1 MYLKSIFKKNL
12 LSTLILLAI
21 SYTGFAQA
29 PSLLNYQGV
38 ARNAVG
44 NPLPNQLMK
53 LRLTIRNNSI
63 TGPVMYSETRSIQTN
78 LGGLFAVQIGSE
90 GAILKTGTMG
100 GINWQVGIKFL
111 QVEIDQKSDNN
122 FLDMGSVQLVSVPY
136 ALDAAKADIANTVIT
151 NANLTGVVTS
161 VGNATSISNGAIS
174 SDMIG
179 TLNKSKVGL
188 DLVNNTSDASKPIS
202 TLMQAALD
210 VKASVTEVNN
220 LSTAIGTKL
229 NIADSLIKYVTPA
242 QLSTYNFS
250 SGGGGGNA
258 NSNNSL
264 SFSAP
269 LSITG
274 NNVSISPASGLGN
287 GYLSST
293 DWINFNNKIDA
304 TQKAAN
310 NGVATLGNDGKI
322 PSTQIPAVSF
332 QSANVVTSQTAM
344 LGLSNAVIGSIAIR
358 TDNNNNYVLSA
369 MPAST
374 LSNWIQLA
382 TPTSVTNVNG
392 FAGPSVALTTNDIA
406 EGSTNKY
413 YTDARV
419 RAAINATAPLIY
431 NSTTG
436 TFSLSSASVSRDGY
450 LSTTDWNTFN
460 NKQNALTSAQAG
472 VLSTTTGTN
481 TGDETAA
488 TILTKLGITTL
499 TGSNTGDQVIS
510 LTGDLTGTGTGTFST
525 TLANSGVTA
534 GSYGSSSSIPTF
546 TVDAKGRIT
555 AASSVN
561 LPAAGV
567 SAVGSIS
574 GTSNVN
580 GATISGTTLTLSP
593 ADATNGGIVTNGAQT
608 IAGAKTFS
616 DDMVLNGKLN
626 GMTFS
631 KGINGNSIII
641 GPWTNANDHSI
652 AIGTGTMTFNGGTHN
667 VAVGENALRDSGPV
681 AYSTALGV
689 NAGANSNLGGNNTF
703 IGYNAIAQTNVSI
716 SNATALGA
724 GAKVFSNNTIRLG
737 ANGLDGTTAI
747 DSVITTGTLTAGAVT
762 YPKTHGNNNQ
772 VLTTTG
778 SGTLTW
784 TTVSSVADAATLSGT
799 IAIAKGGT
807 GASTKSTA
815 FDALSPMSA
824 SGDIIYGGANGTG
837 TRLAKGNNFSFLTLD
852 AGGLP
857 TWTNA
862 IRATQGSTWNA
873 DMGFSFIGG
882 DWAKNTGMFSDN
894 PDDGNAK
901 LKFRITGNS
910 KFTID
915 PDKVAVLTT
924 TASTSKTTGAL
935 TVAGGLGV
943 SGDIYAS
950 NLNVSGAITAGTWS
964 GTAIAIANGG
974 TGATTAPTALTNLG
988 AAPIN
993 ATINSP
999 TGSYTLTSS
1008 DNGKVIVLSNSSLGD
1023 AAAITLTVPTG
1034 LAAGFNC
1041 MIVQKG
1047 AGLVTIV
1054 AAGGATVTNRSGF
1067 TKTGGQNA
1075 IVTILSI
1082 ASNYFIT
1089 GGDMQ

>member
-1 MYLKSIFKKNL
+1 MHLKSLSTIKL
-12 LSTLILLAI
+12 LSTLILLAM

-63 TGPVMYSETRSIQTN
+63 AGPVMYSETRSIQTN

-161 VGNATSISNGAIS
+161 IGNATSIANGVIT

-242 QLSTYNFS
+242 QLATYNFS
-250 SGGGGGNA
+250 SGGGGSTN
-258 NSNNSL
+258 NSNSL

-269 LSITG
+269 LYLTG
-274 NNVSISPASGLGN
+274 NSVSISKASGLAN
-287 GYLSST
+287 GYLSSS
-293 DWINFNNKIDA
+293 DWTNFNNKIDA
-304 TQKAAN
+304 SQKASN

-344 LGLSNAVIGSIAIR
+344 LGLSTAVIGSIAIR

-406 EGSTNKY
+406 EGSANKY
-413 YTDARV
+413 YTDASVRV
-419 RAAINATAPLIY
+419 AISATAPLIY

-436 TFSLSSASVSRDGY
+436 TFSLTSASVSRDGY

-460 NKQNALTSAQAG
+460 NKQNALTNAQAA
-472 VLSTTTGTN
+472 VLSSTTGTN

-488 TILTKLGITTL
+488 TILTKLGITNL

-525 TLANSGVTA
+525 TLATSGVTA
-534 GSYGSSSSIPTF
+534 GSYGSSSAIPTF

-652 AIGTGTMTFNGGTHN
+652 AIGTGTMTGNGGTHN

-689 NAGANSNLGGNNTF
+689 NAGANSNLGGSNTF

-716 SNATALGA
+716 SNSTALGA
-724 GAKVFSNNTIRLG
+724 GAVATASNTVQLG
-737 ANGLDGTTAI
+737 ADGSNGFTAVQNVKT
-747 DSVITTGTLTAGAVT
+747 SGTLTAGTVT
-762 YPKTHGNNNQ
+762 YPNSHGSSNQ
-772 VLTTTG
+772 VLSTTG

-784 TTVSSVADAATLSGT
+784 TTVSSIADAATLSGT

>member
-161 VGNATSISNGAIS
+161 VGNATSIANGVIT

-242 QLSTYNFS
+242 QLATYNFS
-250 SGGGGGNA
+250 SGGGGSTN
-258 NSNNSL
+258 NSNSL

-269 LSITG
+269 LYLTG
-274 NNVSISPASGLGN
+274 NSVSISKASGLAN
-287 GYLSST
+287 GYLSSS
-293 DWINFNNKIDA
+293 DWTNFNNKIDA

-344 LGLSNAVIGSIAIR
+344 LGLSTAVIGSIAIR

-406 EGSTNKY
+406 EGSANKY
-413 YTDARV
+413 YTDASV
-419 RAAINATAPLIY
+419 RAAISATAPLIY

-460 NKQNALTSAQAG
+460 NKQNALTSAQAA

-499 TGSNTGDQVIS
+499 TGSNTGDQVIT

-534 GSYGSSSSIPTF
+534 GSYGSSSAIPTF

-652 AIGTGTMTFNGGTHN
+652 AIGTGTMTGNGGTHN

-689 NAGANSNLGGNNTF
+689 NAGANSNIGGSNTF

-716 SNATALGA
+716 SNSTALGA
-724 GAKVFSNNTIRLG
+724 GAVATASNTVQLG
-737 ANGLDGTTAI
+737 ADGSNGSTAVQNVKT
-747 DSVITTGTLTAGAVT
+747 SGTLTAGTVT
-762 YPKTHGNNNQ
+762 YPNAHGMANQ
-772 VLTTTG
+772 VLSTTG

-799 IAIAKGGT
+799 IAI
-807 GASTKSTA
+807 
-815 FDALSPMSA
+815 
-824 SGDIIYGGANGTG
+824 
-837 TRLAKGNNFSFLTLD
+837 
-852 AGGLP
+852 
-857 TWTNA
+857 
-862 IRATQGSTWNA
+862 
-873 DMGFSFIGG
+873 
-882 DWAKNTGMFSDN
+882 
-894 PDDGNAK
+894 
-901 LKFRITGNS
+901 
-910 KFTID
+910 
-915 PDKVAVLTT
+915 DK
-924 TASTSKTTGAL
+924 
-935 TVAGGLGV
+935 
-943 SGDIYAS
+943 
-950 NLNVSGAITAGTWS
+950 
-964 GTAIAIANGG
+964 GG

-1054 AAGGATVTNRSGF
+1054 AAGGVTVTNRSGF

>member
-1 MYLKSIFKKNL
+1 
-12 LSTLILLAI
+12 
-21 SYTGFAQA
+21 
-29 PSLLNYQGV
+29 LNYQGV

-63 TGPVMYSETRSIQTN
+63 VGPVLYSETRSIQTN

-90 GAILKTGTMG
+90 GTLLKTGTME
-100 GINWQVGIKFL
+100 GINWQEGTKFL
-111 QVEIDQKSDNN
+111 QVEIDQKSTNS

-136 ALDAAKADIANTVIT
+136 ALNAAKTDISNTVIT

-161 VGNATSISNGAIS
+161 VGNQTSIANGAIT

-202 TLMQAALD
+202 TLTQAALD

-229 NIADSLIKYVTPA
+229 NVADSLTKYVTPA
-242 QLSTYNFS
+242 QLATYNFS
-250 SGGGGGNA
+250 SGGGGSTTN
-258 NSNNSL
+258 NNSL

-269 LSITG
+269 LYLTG
-274 NNVSISPASGLGN
+274 NSVSISKASGLAN
-287 GYLSST
+287 GYLSSF

-304 TQKAAN
+304 KQKAAN
-310 NGVATLGNDGKI
+310 NGVATLGSDGKI
-322 PSTQIPAVSF
+322 PSNQIPAVSF
-332 QSANVVTSQTAM
+332 QSANVVTSQADM
-344 LGLSNAVIGSIAIR
+344 LGLSTAVIGSIAIR

-369 MPAST
+369 MPSFN

-382 TPTSVTNVNG
+382 TPTSVTSVNG

-419 RAAINATAPLIY
+419 RTAFSATAPLNY

-436 TFSLSSASVSRDGY
+436 TFSLTSAGISSDGY

-460 NKQNALTSAQAG
+460 NKQNALTSAQAS

-481 TGDETAA
+481 TGDETVA
-488 TILTKLGITTL
+488 TITTKLGITTL
-499 TGSNTGDQVIS
+499 TGSNTGDQLIS
-510 LTGDLTGTGTGTFST
+510 LTGDLTGTGTGTFTT

-534 GSYGSSSSIPTF
+534 GSYGSSSAIPTF

-555 AASSVN
+555 AASTVN
-561 LPAAGV
+561 LPTAGV
-567 SAVGSIS
+567 SIVGSIS

-580 GATISGTTLTLSP
+580 AATISGTTLTLSP
-593 ADATNGGIVTNGAQT
+593 ADATNGGIVTNGAQA

-652 AIGTGTMTFNGGTHN
+652 AIGTGTMTGNGGTHN

-716 SNATALGA
+716 SNSTAIGA

-762 YPKTHGNNNQ
+762 YPKIHGNNNQ

-784 TTVSSVADAATLSGT
+784 TTISSVAEAGTLSGT
-799 IAIAKGGT
+799 IAINK
-807 GASTKSTA
+807 
-815 FDALSPMSA
+815 
-824 SGDIIYGGANGTG
+824 
-837 TRLAKGNNFSFLTLD
+837 
-852 AGGLP
+852 
-857 TWTNA
+857 
-862 IRATQGSTWNA
+862 
-873 DMGFSFIGG
+873 
-882 DWAKNTGMFSDN
+882 
-894 PDDGNAK
+894 
-901 LKFRITGNS
+901 
-910 KFTID
+910 
-915 PDKVAVLTT
+915 
-924 TASTSKTTGAL
+924 
-935 TVAGGLGV
+935 
-943 SGDIYAS
+943 
-950 NLNVSGAITAGTWS
+950 
-964 GTAIAIANGG
+964 GG
-974 TGATTAPTALTNLG
+974 TGATTATTALTNLG
-988 AAPIN
+988 AAPITAN
-993 ATINSP
+993 LNDQIGAT
-999 TGSYTLTSS
+999 YTLTSL
-1008 DNGKVIVLSNSSLGD
+1008 DNGKVVTLDNSGPT
-1023 AAAITLTVPTG
+1023 ITLTVPTG

>member
-1 MYLKSIFKKNL
+1 MHLKSLSTLKL
-12 LSTLILLAI
+12 LSTLILLVI

-63 TGPVMYSETRSIQTN
+63 AGPVMYSETRSIQTN

-161 VGNATSISNGAIS
+161 VGNATSISNGAIT

-242 QLSTYNFS
+242 QLATYNFS

-304 TQKAAN
+304 SQKAAN

-344 LGLSNAVIGSIAIR
+344 LGLSTAVIGSIAIR

-406 EGSTNKY
+406 EGSANKY
-413 YTDARV
+413 YTDASV
-419 RAAINATAPLIY
+419 RAAISATAPLIY

-436 TFSLSSASVSRDGY
+436 TFSLTSASVSRDGY

-460 NKQNALTSAQAG
+460 NKQNALTSAQAA

-499 TGSNTGDQVIS
+499 TGSNTGDQVIT

-534 GSYGSSSSIPTF
+534 GSYGSSSAIPTF

-574 GTSNVN
+574 GTSNIN
-580 GATISGTTLTLSP
+580 AATISGTTLTLSP

-652 AIGTGTMTFNGGTHN
+652 AIGTGTMTGNGGTHN

-716 SNATALGA
+716 SNSTALGA
-724 GAKVFSNNTIRLG
+724 GAVATASNTVQLG
-737 ANGLDGTTAI
+737 ADGSNGFTAVQNVKT
-747 DSVITTGTLTAGAVT
+747 SGTLTAGTVT
-762 YPKTHGNNNQ
+762 YPNSHGSSNQ
-772 VLTTTG
+772 VLSTTG

-784 TTVSSVADAATLSGT
+784 TTVSSVADAATL
-799 IAIAKGGT
+799 
-807 GASTKSTA
+807 
-815 FDALSPMSA
+815 
-824 SGDIIYGGANGTG
+824 TG
-837 TRLAKGNNFSFLTLD
+837 T
-852 AGGLP
+852 
-857 TWTNA
+857 
-862 IRATQGSTWNA
+862 
-873 DMGFSFIGG
+873 
-882 DWAKNTGMFSDN
+882 
-894 PDDGNAK
+894 
-901 LKFRITGNS
+901 
-910 KFTID
+910 
-915 PDKVAVLTT
+915 
-924 TASTSKTTGAL
+924 
-935 TVAGGLGV
+935 
-943 SGDIYAS
+943 
-950 NLNVSGAITAGTWS
+950 
-964 GTAIAIANGG
+964 IAIANGG

-999 TGSYTLTSS
+999 AGSYTLTSS

>member
-1 MYLKSIFKKNL
+1 MHLKSIFKKNL
-12 LSTLILLAI
+12 LSTLILLAV
-21 SYTGFAQA
+21 SCTAFAQA

-63 TGPVMYSETRSIQTN
+63 AGPVLYSETRSIQTN

-90 GAILKTGTMG
+90 GTLLKTGTME
-100 GINWQVGIKFL
+100 GINWQVGTKFL
-111 QVEIDQKSDNN
+111 QVEIDQKSTNS

-136 ALDAAKADIANTVIT
+136 ALNAAKTDISNTVIT

-161 VGNATSISNGAIS
+161 VGNQTSIANGAIT

-202 TLMQAALD
+202 TLTQAALD

-229 NIADSLIKYVTPA
+229 NVADSLTKYVTPA
-242 QLSTYNFS
+242 QLASYNFS
-250 SGGGGGNA
+250 SGGGG
-258 NSNNSL
+258 STTNNNPL

-269 LSITG
+269 LYLTG
-274 NNVSISPASGLGN
+274 NSVSISKASGLAN
-287 GYLSST
+287 GYLSSS

-304 TQKAAN
+304 SQKAAN

-322 PSTQIPAVSF
+322 PSNQIPAVSF
-332 QSANVVTSQTAM
+332 QSANVVTSQAAM
-344 LGLSNAVIGSIAIR
+344 LGLSTAVIGSIAIR

-369 MPAST
+369 LPAST

-413 YTDARV
+413 YTDVRV
-419 RAAINATAPLIY
+419 RTAFSATAPLNY

-436 TFSLSSASVSRDGY
+436 TFSLTSASASSDGY

-460 NKQNALTSAQAG
+460 NKQNILTSAQAG

-481 TGDETAA
+481 TGDETVA
-488 TILTKLGITTL
+488 TITTKLGITTL

-510 LTGDLTGTGTGTFST
+510 LTGDLTGTGTGSFST
-525 TLANSGVTA
+525 TLTNSGVTA
-534 GSYGSSSSIPTF
+534 GSYGSSSAIPTF

-555 AASSVN
+555 AASTAN
-561 LPAAGV
+561 LPTAGV
-567 SAVGSIS
+567 SSVGSIS

-580 GATISGTTLTLSP
+580 AATISGTTLTLSP
-593 ADATNGGIVTNGAQT
+593 ADGTNGGIVTNGIQT

-652 AIGTGTMTFNGGTHN
+652 AIGTGTMTGNGGTHN

-716 SNATALGA
+716 SNSTTIGA

-762 YPKTHGNNNQ
+762 YPKIHGNNNQ

-784 TTVSSVADAATLSGT
+784 TTISSVAEAGTLSGT
-799 IAIAKGGT
+799 IAINK
-807 GASTKSTA
+807 
-815 FDALSPMSA
+815 
-824 SGDIIYGGANGTG
+824 
-837 TRLAKGNNFSFLTLD
+837 
-852 AGGLP
+852 
-857 TWTNA
+857 
-862 IRATQGSTWNA
+862 
-873 DMGFSFIGG
+873 
-882 DWAKNTGMFSDN
+882 
-894 PDDGNAK
+894 
-901 LKFRITGNS
+901 
-910 KFTID
+910 
-915 PDKVAVLTT
+915 
-924 TASTSKTTGAL
+924 
-935 TVAGGLGV
+935 
-943 SGDIYAS
+943 
-950 NLNVSGAITAGTWS
+950 
-964 GTAIAIANGG
+964 GG
-974 TGATTAPTALTNLG
+974 TGATTATTALTNLG

-993 ATINSP
+993 ANLNDQI
-999 TGSYTLTSS
+999 GAAYTLTSL
-1008 DNGKVIVLSNSSLGD
+1008 DNGKVVTLDNSGST
-1023 AAAITLTVPTG
+1023 ITLTVPTG

-1067 TKTGGQNA
+1067 TKTGGQNV